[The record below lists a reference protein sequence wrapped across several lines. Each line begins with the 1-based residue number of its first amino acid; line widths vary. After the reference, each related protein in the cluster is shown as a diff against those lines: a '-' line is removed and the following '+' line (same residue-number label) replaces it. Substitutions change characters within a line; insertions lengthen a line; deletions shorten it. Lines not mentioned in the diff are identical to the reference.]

1 MRFNGQDQPQYDSQS
16 ADMLDNNIWPC
27 TDGSGTFVPHAKGV
41 AILGCMED
49 IPLDGAI
56 IRPYVDLNL
65 ETLYNVRIIHDFSFR
80 P

>member
-1 MRFNGQDQPQYDSQS
+1 
-16 ADMLDNNIWPC
+16 
-27 TDGSGTFVPHAKGV
+27 V

-65 ETLYNVRIIHDFSFR
+65 ETLFNVRVAISCQSGPKTKSRLGSLTFSA
-80 P
+80 